1 MSLPPFAI
9 VVALVTAIGASSLF
23 AGHAEETDTRQTLQ
37 MQIAQIEAQVDTHER
52 AALAQASHTY
62 AGSPQAMV
70 AVGKALFFDKNL
82 SVNRNTACAFCHTP
96 ETGFQ
101 GGSELINRTIVN
113 QPGSVRT
120 RFSARKPP
128 SAAYAAFS
136 PVLQYPTQPGVAK
149 CSQCFIGGNF
159 WDVRATGLRLGN
171 SAAAQAEGSPINPTE
186 MANREPACIVR
197 RISQRPYRGL
207 FEQVLG
213 PRAFDIRWPA
223 NVDAL
228 CSLPNNN
235 RATRIGSE
243 VPGPNDTPWIVPL
256 ATADRVRAQQ
266 TFDLM
271 ARAIA
276 AFEASPEVSPFSSK
290 FDAFLAGKIKLSA
303 TEMRGYTLF
312 NGQARCFACHV
323 DPKGDPRPLFTD
335 NTTSNLG
342 VPTNPALAYYT
353 QTKPDRFGYAADPEG
368 RAFIDLGVGDFL
380 RSPEN
385 GNAAWH
391 ALAPKF
397 DGRFRTVTVRNVDK
411 RPYTGFVKAYA
422 QNGYFKSLK
431 EIVHFYNTR
440 DTLPHCASG
449 SPGERVTCWPAPE
462 VARNLNATCC
472 DLHLND
478 QQEDD
483 LVAFLRTLT
492 DGFLTPSSAAA
503 NAP

>member
-1 MSLPPFAI
+1 MSLRPFTILVA
-9 VVALVTAIGASSLF
+9 VVGVLGVSSLL
-23 AGHAEETDTRQTLQ
+23 AGHARAQDSQATLQ
-37 MQIAQIEAQVDTHER
+37 TQIAQVEAQVDAHED
-52 AALAQASHTY
+52 AALAQASHVY
-62 AGSPQAMV
+62 PGDPQAIV
-70 AVGKALFFDKNL
+70 VVGRVLFFDKNL
-82 SVNRNTACAFCHTP
+82 SVNRNTACAFCHNP

-101 GGSELINRTIVN
+101 GGSDLINRTIVN
-113 QPGSVRT
+113 QPGSLRT

-136 PVLQYPTQPGVAK
+136 PPLQYPTKRGEAK
-149 CSQCFIGGNF
+149 CSHCFIGGNF
-159 WDVRATGLRLGN
+159 WDLRATGLRLGN
-171 SAAAQAEGSPINPTE
+171 SAAAQAQGSPVNPTE
-186 MANREPACIVR
+186 MANREPACVVR
-197 RISQRPYRGL
+197 RISQRPYRVL

-213 PRAFDIRWPA
+213 PRSFDIHWPA

-228 CSLPNNN
+228 CSVPNNN
-235 RATRIGSE
+235 PATRIGSE

-276 AFEASPEVSPFSSK
+276 AYEASPEVSPFSSK
-290 FDAFLAGKIKLSA
+290 FDAFLAGKAKLSA
-303 TEMRGYTLF
+303 TEMRGYALF
-312 NGQARCFACHV
+312 NGQARCNACHV

-335 NTTSNLG
+335 NTTANLG
-342 VPTNPALAYYT
+342 IPKNPALVYYT
-353 QTKPDRFGYAADPEG
+353 QTKPDRYGYAGDPEG
-368 RAFIDLGVGDFL
+368 QAFVDLGVGGFL

-385 GNAAWH
+385 GNSAWH

-397 DGRFRTVTVRNVDK
+397 DGRFRTVTIRNVDK
-411 RPYTGFVKAYA
+411 RPYPAFVKAYG

-440 DTLPHCASG
+440 DVLPRCAGG
-449 SPGERVTCWPAPE
+449 SPGEGVTCWPAPE
-462 VARNLNATCC
+462 VARNLNTNCC
-472 DLHLND
+472 DLHLTD

-492 DGFLTPSSAAA
+492 DGYFRPSTVTASA
-503 NAP
+503 P